1 MARRSDHTRDQL
13 HQMMLD
19 AARHVAATDGP
30 EAITAR
36 RIAGDI
42 GYSPGTIY
50 QLFDNLD
57 ALIVALKSVIL
68 AEILERLDAVN
79 LSGKVRADVLALVDG
94 YLTYERDEPALWR
107 TLFDFSLPGGS
118 EIPESF
124 SHQIAGGLTRVEH
137 ALAPFGLSATEQ
149 ATAARTLWAGLHGII
164 SLARS
169 SGLARSGVGSTDALA
184 RHFAVTYLAGL
195 TAAA

>member
-1 MARRSDHTRDQL
+1 VARRSDHTREEL

-57 ALIVALKSVIL
+57 ALIVALKSLVL
-68 AEILERLDAVN
+68 SEILERLYAITMT
-79 LSGKVRADVLALVDG
+79 GKVEQDVLALVDA
-94 YLTYERDEPALWR
+94 YLAYERDEPALWR
-107 TLFDFSLPGGS
+107 SLFDLSLPGGS
-118 EIPESF
+118 PFPENF
-124 SHQIAGGLTRVEH
+124 AQQIAGGLARVER
-137 ALAPFGLSATEQ
+137 ALTPLGLSEADRI
-149 ATAARTLWAGLHGII
+149 TAARTLWAGLHGII
-164 SLARS
+164 SLARN
-169 SGLARSGVGSTDALA
+169 SGLAHSGAGSAEALA
-184 RHFAVTYLAGL
+184 HHFAVTYLKGL
-195 TAAA
+195 STG

>member
-68 AEILERLDAVN
+68 AEIL
-79 LSGKVRADVLALVDG
+79 
-94 YLTYERDEPALWR
+94 
-107 TLFDFSLPGGS
+107 
-118 EIPESF
+118 
-124 SHQIAGGLTRVEH
+124 
-137 ALAPFGLSATEQ
+137 
-149 ATAARTLWAGLHGII
+149 
-164 SLARS
+164 
-169 SGLARSGVGSTDALA
+169 
-184 RHFAVTYLAGL
+184 
-195 TAAA
+195 